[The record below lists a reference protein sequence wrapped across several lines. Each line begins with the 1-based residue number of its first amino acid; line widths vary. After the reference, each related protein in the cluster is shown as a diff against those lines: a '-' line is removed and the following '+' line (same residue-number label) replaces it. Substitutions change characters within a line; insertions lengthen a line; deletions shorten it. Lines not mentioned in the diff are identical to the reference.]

1 MAEAPSAAPHRTHA
15 ASSVGLLGKILGV
28 VRREEV
34 PTPEHGGTMHLGVI
48 SPSAS
53 KPDIADSASPSDA
66 VLTLNALCDR
76 YADASPGDVIV
87 YHIGLL
93 ARDRDKLASSLV
105 PDVRAE
111 LDRVADRVW
120 AMAAHGLV
128 HLLQRRVAPGRLAY
142 LAVARPRPRSPTR
155 QRAA

>member
-1 MAEAPSAAPHRTHA
+1 
-15 ASSVGLLGKILGV
+15 
-28 VRREEV
+28 
-34 PTPEHGGTMHLGVI
+34 MHLT
-48 SPSAS
+48 SPELPANETLLSVE
-53 KPDIADSASPSDA
+53 DLLDV
-66 VLTLNALCDR
+66 VLTENGLCDR

-93 ARDRDKLASSLV
+93 ARDRDRLASSLA
-105 PDVRAE
+105 PDARAE

-120 AMAAHGLV
+120 AMAAQGLV

-142 LAVARPRPRSPTR
+142 LAVARPRPRGGTR